1 MFLTPCCFLPVF
13 TKKEIRENRHHDFN
27 HDFKAGENK
36 AIMKSSVNF
45 RERQAC
51 VCFLPTILR
60 EENGET

>member
-13 TKKEIRENRHHDFN
+13 TKQEIRENRHHDFN
-27 HDFKAGENK
+27 HDFKAAENK

-51 VCFLPTILR
+51 V
-60 EENGET
+60 